1 MIETPFDI
9 EESVFG
15 GFDKARLIVPI
26 GTAELYRAAEGW
38 RNFLVIDER
47 GIDPDNSGDVD
58 FGNDELINDET
69 NLNGNVIGN
78 IYFNIADDAGSYSS
92 AEGCINVVK
101 PTADEQVQQLE
112 GLDIFGEEFRN
123 QFTGIVFKVEAGRG
137 TVKVKAETKGNIVL
151 KVKIGNG
158 APVEMELDG
167 KLKVSFPYDVSEPTY
182 VYIYAGQASAGVKA
196 RRGAV
201 ADEPGELKIY
211 GIEWGADEDEIESL
225 TPDPSPKGE
234 GSHPTATRYIVTS
247 RVQTDCYSIFH
258 HNWVAYVDFYNES
271 NRLDAISGFWNRIR
285 LSSRERYPRI
295 LTLPYQ
301 MVLLS
306 IMAA

>member
-101 PTADEQVQQLE
+101 PTADE
-112 GLDIFGEEFRN
+112 
-123 QFTGIVFKVEAGRG
+123 
-137 TVKVKAETKGNIVL
+137 
-151 KVKIGNG
+151 
-158 APVEMELDG
+158 
-167 KLKVSFPYDVSEPTY
+167 
-182 VYIYAGQASAGVKA
+182 
-196 RRGAV
+196 
-201 ADEPGELKIY
+201 PGELKIY

-271 NRLDAISGFWNRIR
+271 NRLDAISGLLNRIR

-295 LTLPYQ
+295 LTHRLVACFHTCLAVPPTCKHILTPFEKASKQ
-301 MVLLS
+301 VHFLLKRQ
-306 IMAA
+306 I